1 MEDLIKI
8 SVKFEGLDEELNNEI
23 AQIKKTNTPNDSC
36 KIVGGGNR

>member
-23 AQIKKTNTPNDSC
+23 AQIKKQIPKALRKWSGA
-36 KIVGGGNR
+36 K